1 MSWLQASVVDPS
13 TLNLDSDPGF
23 GPNLFM
29 LSIWKEKIKNDF
41 WEKQFPLKKGV
52 FFLTISTKWH
62 LKNSLVCWVS
72 ELWICILNLKSYTF
86 CLYFILNLHVRIRI
100 INSPGLW
107 SVQYSDQS
115 RIVNSPV
122 LWSVHNSAQSRIIN
136 SPGLWSVQYSE
147 QSRIINSSG
156 LLPVQSYD
164 QFNTLISPGLL
175 TVQGC
180 NQFNT
185 RNSPGS
191 VQGCD

>member
-1 MSWLQASVVDPS
+1 MRKTIS
-13 TLNLDSDPGF
+13 
-23 GPNLFM
+23 
-29 LSIWKEKIKNDF
+29 
-41 WEKQFPLKKGV
+41 LKKRNL
-52 FFLTISTKWH
+52 FLTIRTKWH

-136 SPGLWSVQYSE
+136 SPGLWSVQYSDLSIWAQIYDHSGTRKIDHSMTMIIPGQWSFQDND
-147 QSRIINSSG
+147 QSMTMIIP
-156 LLPVQSYD
+156 L
-164 QFNTLISPGLL
+164 
-175 TVQGC
+175 
-180 NQFNT
+180 
-185 RNSPGS
+185 
-191 VQGCD
+191 